1 VTFKQAAF
9 SVWNFSVE
17 KYMPYLGSEQGT
29 IISPTVIMLSTVDNM
44 PLSSEKKLGKYTL
57 LGL

>member
-17 KYMPYLGSEQGT
+17 KYMPYLSSEQGT
-29 IISPTVIMLSTVDNM
+29 ILSPMVILLSTVDNR
-44 PLSSEKKLGKYTL
+44 PLSSEKNLENTL
-57 LGL
+57 F